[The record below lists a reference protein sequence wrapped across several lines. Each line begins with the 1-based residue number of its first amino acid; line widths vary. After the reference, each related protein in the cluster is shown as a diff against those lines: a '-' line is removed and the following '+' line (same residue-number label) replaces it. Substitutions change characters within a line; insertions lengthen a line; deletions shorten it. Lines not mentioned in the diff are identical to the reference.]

1 MIDFPSNFSCYLFR
15 WFESRRIWAAGL
27 IVSELC
33 NVPSHWSQEQTLDSW
48 LKSEGVPGISG
59 IDTRQLTQMIR
70 EKGTV
75 LGKIFIGDTLPKELG
90 LWDDPNLR
98 NLVEEV
104 SLKVIYHVNPIVYHE
119 ICCDAF
125 SLFH

>member
-1 MIDFPSNFSCYLFR
+1 LVFR

-27 IVSELC
+27 IVAELC
-33 NVPSHWSQEQTLDSW
+33 DVPSHWSQEQTLDSW
-48 LKSEGVPGISG
+48 LKNEGVPGISG

-75 LGKIFIGDTLPKELG
+75 LGKIFLGEGIPKELG
-90 LWDDPNLR
+90 VWVDPNLR

-104 SLKVIYHVNPIVYHE
+104 SIKVR
-119 ICCDAF
+119 
-125 SLFH
+125 